1 MANKLR
7 TLLGDVLTAKEKRSI
22 YSSFDVIGDIVIMKI
37 PDSLLYKKY
46 AIGKRLLDN
55 LKSAKS
61 VFLQTSAIEGVYRLR
76 KLELL
81 AGTNRTVTEHHEHG
95 CRFKVDVRK
104 VYFSPRLSTE
114 RLRIAEKVQD
124 NEIVTNMF
132 AGVGTFSILIAKQ
145 NPRSVVFNIDSNARA
160 SLLCL
165 VNAKLNRV
173 QDRVFPFCGD
183 AKHIASTILSGI
195 SNRVLMPLPER
206 AKEFVGSAITCLKQQ
221 GGTIH
226 YFAHVGGHNKKD
238 AINEGILN
246 TTNAFKDYN
255 HVIAGTRVVREVG
268 PKLYQIVSDV
278 SVCRRQCPKTI

>member
-7 TLLGDVLTAKEKRSI
+7 TLLGDVLTAEEKRSI

-46 AIGKRLLDN
+46 AIGNRLLEN
-55 LKSAKS
+55 LNSANS
-61 VFLQTSAIEGVYRLR
+61 VFLQTSAIEGDYRLR

-81 AGTNRTVTEHHEHG
+81 AGTNQTVTEHHEHG

-183 AKHIASTILSGI
+183 AKHIASKILSGI

-206 AKEFVGSAITCLKQQ
+206 AKEFVDSAIACLKQQ

-246 TTNAFKDYN
+246 TTNAFKEYT

-268 PKLYQIVSDV
+268 PRLYQIVSDV
-278 SVCRRQCPKTI
+278 SVCRR

>member
-7 TLLGDVLTAKEKRSI
+7 TLLGDVLTADERRSV

-37 PDSLLYKKY
+37 PDSLLSKKY
-46 AIGKRLLDN
+46 AIGNRLLEN
-55 LKSAKS
+55 LNSANS
-61 VFLQTSAIEGVYRLR
+61 VFLQTSAIEGDYRLR

-95 CRFKVDVRK
+95 CRFKVDVSK

-114 RLRIAEKVQD
+114 RLRIAEKVED

-145 NPRSVVFNIDSNARA
+145 NPRSVVFDIDSNARA

-183 AKHIASTILSGI
+183 AKYIASKILSGV

-206 AKEFVGSAITCLKQQ
+206 AKEFVGSAIACLKQQ

-268 PKLYQIVSDV
+268 PRLYQIVSDV
-278 SVCRRQCPKTI
+278 SVCRR

>member
-7 TLLGDVLTAKEKRSI
+7 TLLGDVLTADERRSV

-46 AIGKRLLDN
+46 AIGNRLLEN
-55 LKSAKS
+55 LNSANS
-61 VFLQTSAIEGVYRLR
+61 VFLQTSAIEGDYRLR

-95 CRFKVDVRK
+95 CRFKVDVSK

-114 RLRIAEKVQD
+114 RLRIAEKVED

-145 NPRSVVFNIDSNARA
+145 NPRSVVFDIDSNARA

-183 AKHIASTILSGI
+183 AKYIASKILSGV

-206 AKEFVGSAITCLKQQ
+206 AKEFVGSAIACLKQQ

-268 PKLYQIVSDV
+268 PRLYQIVSDV
-278 SVCRRQCPKTI
+278 SVCRR